1 MEAVIVVLLVALIGT
16 IIGVGIYVAAGQR
29 RPDVESEA
37 QRLEQQAVRLEQQLL
52 SLQGELSRAVANSQQ
67 TVLDRVGG
75 VDHRL
80 DQRLDAVQTSVD
92 RRLQA
97 VQTDLSQSLTANT
110 QEMGRIGHQL
120 GELKQSTQQMLDVG
134 RNISSLQDILKPP
147 KVRGGFGEMLLERLL
162 AEILPE
168 NNYSTQHR
176 FANGVVVD
184 AAIHV
189 GNSVV
194 PVDSKFPL
202 ESFHRV
208 LAASEEERATVRK
221 EFVRAVRGH
230 IDAVAKYILP
240 DEGSL
245 PFALMYIPAE
255 NVYYEVIVKDD
266 LGDAQANLCAYAME
280 RRVIPVSPNSFY
292 AYLQAIL
299 IGLKG
304 MKVEERAHEII
315 GHLERLNGD
324 FARMKDDFTLV
335 GKHLRNATERYG
347 DVDRSFTK
355 FGDRLASSVQ
365 GPVQAQLP
373 DLERDALPEPRE
385 VPAQVTLPKPAGV
398 NGNDDPA

>member
-1 MEAVIVVLLVALIGT
+1 MEALIVVLLIGLLAVFA
-16 IIGVGIYVAAGQR
+16 IGVWLVLQGQR
-29 RPDVESEA
+29 
-37 QRLEQQAVRLEQQLL
+37 QRAADASAPALEQQLTAMRAEL
-52 SLQGELSRAVANSQQ
+52 AQAMSGTLQAMLAQVNAVDAKVSS
-67 TVLDRVGG
+67 
-75 VDHRL
+75 
-80 DQRLDAVQTSVD
+80 RLDAVQSTVGQRFD
-92 RRLQA
+92 A
-97 VQTDLSQSLTANT
+97 VQSDLGRSLTSQSET
-110 QEMGRIGHQL
+110 IGKIGAQL
-120 GELKQSTQQMLDVG
+120 GELAQSTQQMLDVG
-134 RNISSLQDILKPP
+134 KNISSLQDILKPP

-168 NNYSTQHR
+168 NNYTTQHH
-176 FANGVVVD
+176 FSNGVVVD

-194 PVDSKFPL
+194 AVDSKFPL
-202 ESFHRV
+202 ESFHRL
-208 LAASEEERATVRK
+208 LAASEEERTTVRK

-355 FGDRLASSVQ
+355 FGDRLAASVQ

-373 DLERDALPEPRE
+373 DLERDSLPEPRG

-398 NGNDDPA
+398 NGTDDPI